1 MIALM
6 ESSSPN
12 FLSCWTTVF
21 GSIMT
26 PSRSTTPIL
35 SPKPPSA
42 PRSPPACSVRYTSVK
57 TASTKRKNAPPPMM
71 IQSQVRER
79 LLSAID
85 GHSIASF
92 AFPVLWK
99 WSYKWFW
106 GGGLKSCPCQSTSF
120 PQDTRNELFTL
131 AVIELPAEGE
141 RLGFGS
147 DRKYFNIPRS

>member
-1 MIALM
+1 GEFTCRMIALM

-12 FLSCWTTVF
+12 FLSCWTTVL

-42 PRSPPACSVRYTSVK
+42 PRSPPACSVRYTSVN

-85 GHSIASF
+85 GNSVASF

-99 WSYKWFW
+99 GSYKRFW

-120 PQDTRNELFTL
+120 PQYITVHQERTFS
-131 AVIELPAEGE
+131 AVC
-141 RLGFGS
+141 
-147 DRKYFNIPRS
+147 